1 MIKVISYIR
10 RNPKLT
16 HEEFREYWTNVHV
29 PLVRSKLPSLRLY
42 KGSFPVPEATGGR
55 ILSDADAVVELGF
68 DDLETMDREMGGPLF
83 MEADRQAS
91 SAHLLDLDYVRSIV
105 VEEIDVS

>member
-1 MIKVISYIR
+1 MFKVISYIR

-16 HEEFREYWTNVHV
+16 HAEFRDYWTNVHV

-42 KGSFPVPEATGGR
+42 RGSFPVQAKGR
-55 ILSDADAVVELGF
+55 VLSDADAVVELGF
-68 DDLETMDREMGGPLF
+68 DDLETMDREMNGPLF
-83 MEADRQAS
+83 MEAERQAS

>member
-1 MIKVISYIR
+1 LIKVISYIR

-16 HEEFREYWTNVHV
+16 HAEFRDYWTNVHV

-42 KGSFPVPEATGGR
+42 RGSFPVQAKGR
-55 ILSDADAVVELGF
+55 VLSDADAVVELGF
-68 DDLETMDREMGGPLF
+68 DDLETMDREMNGPLF
-83 MEADRQAS
+83 MEEERQAS